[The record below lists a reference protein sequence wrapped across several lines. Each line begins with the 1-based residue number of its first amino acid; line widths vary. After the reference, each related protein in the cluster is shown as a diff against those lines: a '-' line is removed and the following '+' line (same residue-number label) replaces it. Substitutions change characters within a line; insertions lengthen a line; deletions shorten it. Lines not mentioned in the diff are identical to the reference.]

1 MILQNTLTSES
12 YLHNIAF
19 KVNPVA
25 SFLYCFNECFLT
37 TDQIFAFLL
46 NFLNSYYLACG
57 FIQLKK
63 KPIHNL
69 WMYNEI

>member
-12 YLHNIAF
+12 YLHKRVLKID
-19 KVNPVA
+19 PVV

-46 NFLNSYYLACG
+46 KFPNSYYPACG
-57 FIQLKK
+57 SI
-63 KPIHNL
+63 
-69 WMYNEI
+69 